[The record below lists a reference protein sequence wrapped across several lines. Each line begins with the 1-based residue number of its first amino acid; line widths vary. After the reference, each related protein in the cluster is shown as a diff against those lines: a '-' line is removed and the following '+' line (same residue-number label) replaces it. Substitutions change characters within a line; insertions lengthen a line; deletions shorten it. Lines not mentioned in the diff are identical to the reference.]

1 MMVENS
7 PGGKVKRPESRQ
19 NQQLISASGVFLEAS
34 WGPVRIYTRERK
46 LALMNLKTVLRSS
59 LFFAVALAA
68 LPLSAQ
74 RGESELNPALPAGI
88 TVEQII
94 QKVSAKEL
102 EFSKARENYTWH
114 QAVKVQTLDGNTVTG
129 EREEESDVVFDEKGH
144 RVDHVTFAPQDTLQ
158 SIMWTRQDD
167 DDLRHRMPF
176 TVTTDSLPEYNIK
189 YVGQQKEDELNT
201 YVFDLSPK
209 TLEKNKRYFEGRVWV
224 DDHDLQIVKTYGK
237 NVPDITGKSQENLFP
252 KFTTWRTQVDDLYWF
267 PAYTLVDDTLHFK
280 TGDVHI
286 RQIVKYTNY
295 KRFGSK
301 SRIIFEGQEIKKDP
315 NQPPP
320 QNPK

>member
-1 MMVENS
+1 M
-7 PGGKVKRPESRQ
+7 KLRPVS
-19 NQQLISASGVFLEAS
+19 VFKPAVLAIIALVCL
-34 WGPVRIYTRERK
+34 PV
-46 LALMNLKTVLRSS
+46 
-59 LFFAVALAA
+59 F
-68 LPLSAQ
+68 AQ
-74 RGESELNPALPAGI
+74 RGEGELNPAPPNGF
-88 TVEQII
+88 TVDQII
-94 QKVSAKEL
+94 QQFSAKEL

-114 QAVKVQTLDGNTVTG
+114 QSMKVQELDGDTVTG
-129 EREEESDVVFDEKGH
+129 TREEDSDILFDEHGN

-158 SIMWTRQDD
+158 KIMWTRQDD

-176 TVTTDSLPEYNIK
+176 TVTSESLPEYDIK
-189 YVGQQKEDELNT
+189 YVGQQHEDELNT

-209 TLEKNKRYFEGRVWV
+209 TIEKNKRYFEGRIWV

-237 NVPDITGKSQENLFP
+237 SVPDITGKRGDNENLFP
-252 KFTTWRTQVDDLYWF
+252 KFTTWRTQVDDRYWF

-301 SRIIFEGQEIKKDP
+301 SKIIFEGQEVKRDPSTQTQQPDQQQP

-320 QNPK
+320 NNQQQPQNPK